1 MTSCLCH
8 LKLFFFILSM
18 FHATIS
24 HHQQTAAN
32 LQSHNLIY
40 RETSQYIIAS
50 YLATK
55 VTIFDIVG
63 KVFNNCYCTYMSA
76 I

>member
-1 MTSCLCH
+1 MDI
-8 LKLFFFILSM
+8 LFM
-18 FHATIS
+18 PPATIS
-24 HHQQTAAN
+24 DHQQTAAN

-40 RETSQYIIAS
+40 REYIIAS